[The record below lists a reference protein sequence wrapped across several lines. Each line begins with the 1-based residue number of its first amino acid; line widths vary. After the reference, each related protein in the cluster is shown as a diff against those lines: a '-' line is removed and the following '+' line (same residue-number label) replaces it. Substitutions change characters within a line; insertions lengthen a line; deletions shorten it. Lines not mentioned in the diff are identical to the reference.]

1 MCTRQHG
8 DQHRHEHA
16 YDHEHEHEDEHQL
29 QYRRR
34 RRRRAAGPGR
44 DESERPSSVGYDPQ
58 GTRTRILDAAV
69 EEFAEHGSAGARVD
83 RIAVKASA
91 NKEAIYRNYG
101 SKRELLRRVLDEY
114 LNVRDDLPC
123 PDVDDPAAY
132 PADLVRS
139 HAADPSLVRL
149 LAWEGL
155 ESGDAIDERSVT
167 ERQRHYDRKVE
178 ALEHAQRE
186 GRIDPGL
193 DPRHLL
199 LAFIG
204 MANWMF
210 VSPQSVRV
218 VFGREIDDE
227 LVEAHARFLAECAR
241 RIVQTPAQAQT
252 ELQTQTSAPASTPAP
267 EPSDPAAAAVPPSAG
282 PAAPEIDVAP

>member
-1 MCTRQHG
+1 M
-8 DQHRHEHA
+8 
-16 YDHEHEHEDEHQL
+16 
-29 QYRRR
+29 
-34 RRRRAAGPGR
+34 
-44 DESERPSSVGYDPQ
+44 GYDPQ

-114 LNVRDDLPC
+114 LNVRDLAC
-123 PDVDDPAAY
+123 PDPDDPAAY
-132 PADLVRS
+132 PADLVRN
-139 HAADPSLVRL
+139 HAADTSLVRL

-155 ESGDAIDERSVT
+155 ESGDAIDERSVA
-167 ERQRHYDRKVE
+167 ERQRHYDHKAAV
-178 ALEHAQRE
+178 LEHAQRD

-193 DPRHLL
+193 DSRHLL
-199 LAFIG
+199 LAFLG

-218 VFGREIDDE
+218 IFGKETDDE

-241 RIVQTPAQAQT
+241 RIVQTPDPSDQSDPAQPSPVQ
-252 ELQTQTSAPASTPAP
+252 SD
-267 EPSDPAAAAVPPSAG
+267 PSDPP
-282 PAAPEIDVAP
+282 PAAPPGRAATPEPGAAA

>member
-1 MCTRQHG
+1 M
-8 DQHRHEHA
+8 
-16 YDHEHEHEDEHQL
+16 
-29 QYRRR
+29 
-34 RRRRAAGPGR
+34 
-44 DESERPSSVGYDPQ
+44 GYDPQ

-83 RIAVKASA
+83 RIADKAGA

-114 LNVRDDLPC
+114 LNVRDDLAC
-123 PDVDDPAAY
+123 PDIDDPIAY
-132 PADLVRS
+132 PGDLVRGFAVDS
-139 HAADPSLVRL
+139 SLVRL

-167 ERQRHYDRKVE
+167 ERQRHYDHKVAVFE
-178 ALEHAQRE
+178 YAQRD

-193 DPRHLL
+193 DPQHLL

-218 VFGREIDDE
+218 IFGREIDDE
-227 LVEAHARFLAECAR
+227 LVEAHAQFLAECAR
-241 RIVQTPAQAQT
+241 RITQVPAVAQTPA
-252 ELQTQTSAPASTPAP
+252 
-267 EPSDPAAAAVPPSAG
+267 PSQPD
-282 PAAPEIDVAP
+282 AAPTAEPGPGPEL

>member
-1 MCTRQHG
+1 
-8 DQHRHEHA
+8 
-16 YDHEHEHEDEHQL
+16 
-29 QYRRR
+29 
-34 RRRRAAGPGR
+34 
-44 DESERPSSVGYDPQ
+44 VGYDPQ

-83 RIAVKASA
+83 RIAAKASA

-114 LNVRDDLPC
+114 LNVRDLAC
-123 PDVDDPAAY
+123 PDPEDPTAY
-132 PADLVRS
+132 PADLVRG
-139 HAADPSLVRL
+139 HAADTALVRL

-155 ESGDAIDERSVT
+155 ESGDAVDERSVA
-167 ERQRHYDRKVE
+167 ERQRHYDHKV
-178 ALEHAQRE
+178 AVLEDAQRD
-186 GRIDPGL
+186 GRLDPGL

-199 LAFIG
+199 LACIG

-218 VFGREIDDE
+218 IFGRQTDDE

-241 RIVQTPAQAQT
+241 RIMQPPTPTPPPPDQAVT
-252 ELQTQTSAPASTPAP
+252 AAASPPPPAPPPPPSSPPGRAAAP
-267 EPSDPAAAAVPPSAG
+267 EPGTAA
-282 PAAPEIDVAP
+282 